1 MLTRLIRAASQLGS
15 GLYPIL
21 GSVCAGV
28 ILLGLTTVV
37 TA

>member
-1 MLTRLIRAASQLGS
+1 MLMHLMYSATKLGS

-28 ILLGLTTVV
+28 ILLGLTAVIPV
-37 TA
+37 